1 MLLAEEAAA
10 GLTFLRLART
20 VLGRPLYRGGAY
32 YANGVLIDC
41 GPPATAREVLSFVEG
56 RPLAAVLVTHH
67 HEDHMGAAPLLLARR
82 GVVPR
87 VHPKGVELLARGYP
101 QETYRR
107 AVWGRPATVRA
118 EALGQEVEA
127 GGLRLQVLP
136 TPGHSPDHVCFLEP
150 ERGWLF
156 TGDLFLAERLRFL
169 RVDEDFH
176 ALLASLE
183 RMAALPAQ
191 HLLCA
196 HRGPVAGGLDA
207 LRRKAANLR
216 TMRDQVR
223 ELLGQGLPEAE
234 VARRAVGPE
243 GWLTW
248 LSRGHFSARNF
259 VRAVARPG

>member
-1 MLLAEEAAA
+1 MLRAEDAGG

-20 VLGRPLYRGGAY
+20 LLGRPLYRGGAY
-32 YANGVLIDC
+32 YADGVLIDC
-41 GPPATAREVLSFVEG
+41 GPPATASEVLAYVEG
-56 RPLAAVLVTHH
+56 RPLQEVLVTHH

-87 VHPKGVELLARGYP
+87 VHAAGVELLARGYR
-101 QETYRR
+101 QEIYRR

-118 EALGQEVEA
+118 EALPPEVQA
-127 GGLRLQVLP
+127 GGLRLQVLH

-169 RVDEDFH
+169 RADEDFH

-183 RMAALPAQ
+183 RMAALPAR

-196 HRGPVAGGLDA
+196 HRGPVPGGLDA
-207 LRRKAANLR
+207 LRRKAAHL
-216 TMRDQVR
+216 R
-223 ELLGQGLPEAE
+223 ELRDRVTELLAEGLPQAE
-234 VARRAVGPE
+234 VTRRAVGPE

-259 VRAVARPG
+259 VRAVARRG